1 MLNKNELKKDPSNYE
16 KVATSDAEPGPVEKS
31 KPCKKVCRQLII
43 SITLSLACGLAWA
56 IGRQFTKTA
65 LNIDSSRFYAPYS
78 LVWFNTNFMILCFPV
93 FLIYNRIFRGIPT
106 RKSWIESAS
115 VFGEHGLTYRSFF
128 IRVTPFIFLWIC
140 ANYSYSQALGYIS
153 ASAVLCIASAN
164 VAIVCVLEWIML
176 KKGFDWLPL
185 ISVILAIIGVC
196 LISLDDE
203 YAGNIQGIFLSVF
216 CAFTSALYKVLF
228 KRVNGSASLGQV
240 SLFMS
245 ALGFFNAFL
254 NIIPTSVL
262 IWNNVDYIEW
272 AYIPWT
278 PLCMAALLSLTFNF
292 LANFGIALLGPLVIS
307 IGMLIGMPASA
318 VIDVI
323 FRKMEVTEKFIVGC
337 SCIVLSFALVALPF
351 RLLCKK
357 NREKNLEEL
366 N

>member
-1 MLNKNELKKDPSNYE
+1 MLSKKELKKDPSNYE
-16 KVATSDAEPGPVEKS
+16 KVAISDAEPGAVENS
-31 KPCKKVCRQLII
+31 KPCKKVCRQLTI
-43 SITLSLACGLAWA
+43 SITLSLACGLSWA
-56 IGRQFTKTA
+56 CGRQFTKTA

-93 FLIYNRIFRGIPT
+93 FLIYNRIFRGIST

-115 VFGEHGLTYRSFF
+115 VFGERGLTYR
-128 IRVTPFIFLWIC
+128 
-140 ANYSYSQALGYIS
+140 
-153 ASAVLCIASAN
+153 IASAN

-176 KKGFDWLPL
+176 KKGFEWFPL
-185 ISVILAIIGVC
+185 ISVIFAIIGVC

-228 KRVNGSASLGQV
+228 KRVNGSATLGQV

-262 IWNNVDYIEW
+262 IWKNVDYIEW

-292 LANFGIALLGPLVIS
+292 LTNFAIALLGPLVIS

-318 VIDVI
+318 GE
-323 FRKMEVTEKFIVGC
+323 FRF
-337 SCIVLSFALVALPF
+337 
-351 RLLCKK
+351 LLCTPTFNVFSDRRHFPK
-357 NREKNLEEL
+357 NGSNGEIHRRILMHRAFVCTCRAAVSVAM
-366 N
+366 